1 MGWGGVGGLELVRG
15 RGSLG
20 KSSTP
25 TSQLQILDKTLGFLL
40 CLLFLFVCLFV
51 FCFFGG
57 GASSKAGKHS
67 DQGRVVP
74 HSLFLSLSPGTL
86 DVREDVST
94 ESMPRLSGRLLSLF
108 LCKEQSFSARLA
120 TADARRGVGKVLP
133 TTTSAEEGTLVGGAA
148 AV

>member
-1 MGWGGVGGLELVRG
+1 MGGLGLVRG

-25 TSQLQILDKTLGFLL
+25 PPSTHPNSKSWIKLWAF
-40 CLLFLFVCLFV
+40 CFVCCFCLF
-51 FCFFGG
+51 FCCCFFGG
-57 GASSKAGKHS
+57 GASSKAGKHP

-108 LCKEQSFSARLA
+108 PCKERSFSARLA